1 VIDLFYSGSSASIT
15 GGSNAILL
23 PVVDPSIDTKSLD
36 NLRASKSQSLHY
48 EQILDRSVPINSY
61 AATVN
66 FEFEIPSIVFDHSSL
81 IYIYNMTNETIVFG
95 FGNADAFAQTLG
107 WPETGIA
114 MIIKGE
120 CLSEN
125 ANDVFMLNGFI
136 YDTNLL
142 TVAAN
147 FTQSEI
153 ANVSTNVSVTFG
165 PSNNA
170 TTNATTNSTISGD
183 PQPYSPDVEYVNP
196 LFFSNKTVNLDNA
209 YYANLNGSN
218 DSATDDEAGC
228 YYNSFSQAL
237 LYDIVDGRNYDDKTA
252 YNKLANSV
260 AAKGYGRQNISDID
274 ANPVAQNATSSD
286 QASPTIIESFSAKQ
300 NAKFDEVFKLARERL
315 SNNRTGMSTLSRRR
329 RRHQHRR
336 NIGMSIA
343 SKNLVRHKRFWGFL
357 EDAVNAVAD
366 VFTPV
371 VDTVVDAV
379 KPVIDTVTEVGKV
392 VATAIFG
399 GVYEKNAQI
408 NINIGYD
415 NPVQIYRIEDLRI
428 MCMEC
433 NIKGTVDIHGRFD
446 FGKDGIETVM
456 NEGYVETTGKI
467 VAKAVGGLVG
477 AVTIKKGI
485 EVATIPLTNINIPGV
500 FTLGPQIVLEVGVS
514 VKIGEDLNAT
524 FGAYVTW
531 ERIYTKIDM
540 KHPDKSQSTGWDPD
554 HVEPKFSFSSEA
566 VVEVGVY
573 VEPRIEL
580 TLEAFGGIIEA
591 TAGLAATG
599 TLGASAEYDESSEDC
614 PGGVQLGAFVSI
626 ELSVFAEFGIID
638 FKLVN
643 EEYSIFEH
651 SIPISSIYCIGA
663 LSQTTPPQITSE
675 STTSTPAIDVK
686 FTTTASPTIG
696 VSTTTTSPT
705 LGVSTTT
712 TSPTDSKST
721 TTTPPSNGESTT
733 NTSPTDGKS
742 TTTTSLTTI
751 PQAEFTTI
759 TTSISISTT
768 TLQACNI
775 CCDSENNGLPC
786 GSSCTCNG
794 PHMRDDGAGIVGR
807 FTCWQGDPPVQK
819 RFYSRLC
826 FPTTSIEPTT
836 TAPSIDATTSM
847 STAIVPTESTTGT
860 TSISIPTTTLE
871 ACIICCDSENN
882 DRPCGSSCTCNGP
895 HMRDDGA
902 GIVGRF
908 TCWQGD
914 PPVQKRFYSRL
925 CFPTTSIEPTTT
937 APSIDATTSMS
948 TAIVP
953 TESTTG
959 TTSISIPTTTLEA
972 CIICCDSE
980 NNDRPCGSSCTCNGP
995 HMRDDGAGIVGRFT
1009 CWQGDPPVQKR
1020 FYSRLCF
1027 PTTSIEPTTT
1037 APSIDATT
1045 SMSTAIVPTESTTG
1059 TTSISIPTTT
1069 LEACIICCD
1078 SENND
1083 RPCGSS
1089 CTCNGPHMRDDGAGI
1104 VGRFTCWQGDPPVQ
1118 KRFYSRLCFP
1128 TTTAITATSTITDI
1142 SITTQPNT
1150 EIPDISSDNTHE
1162 FTHQSTST
1170 TNTNTVT
1177 AETST
1182 SIMTSIIVS
1191 SATTTL
1197 ENNPE
1202 TTAEPMSQSSST
1214 LIIEYTTINDLVE
1227 TTTSTRINSVI
1238 SEELTS
1244 PSNPEVTT
1252 TYTATSETTEQLIT
1266 PVTSS
1271 ITTDES
1277 TTIPQETE
1285 KTTKEATSGEISDES
1300 SSSTH
1305 TESSTEY
1312 TTTLEATE
1320 TITRSVTNT
1329 IITDQSVSST
1339 NIESTTIS
1347 DSAEII
1353 TKEKTS
1359 AGISDQSASS
1369 THTKSTVQ
1377 DATTP
1382 VVTNTEISNKPT
1394 SATHTESTV
1403 QDTTTAE
1410 ATEIITRAVT
1420 NAEAS
1425 DEPTSPIHI
1434 KSSMD
1439 YIRTTEGTEIITTTV
1454 TNAISTDERISPA
1467 YTESTVQDSTTAE
1480 TTEIITRSV
1489 TTVGLSDESASVTHA
1504 ESTIQDTTTAETTE
1518 IITRAV
1524 TTVGLSDESTSVA
1537 HAESTIQDS
1546 TTAETTEI
1554 ITRSV
1559 TTVGLSDE
1567 STSVTHAESTIQD
1580 TTTVETTEIITQA
1593 VTTVGLG
1600 DESTVQETTIAETT
1614 ESITRAVT
1622 SAEISDELSTETHT
1636 ELITTAMMITTTEY
1650 NSVITSL
1657 STVDDRTEGHTD
1669 SQLVTTVDDITVVT
1683 EVPLSTCDMCCDAA
1697 NTNRTCSSS
1706 NCRCDGSDY
1715 TGGSGTANAYYHC
1728 LEGDPPHS
1736 EPYILFGCGPPV
1748 TT

>member
-1 VIDLFYSGSSASIT
+1 MIDLFYSGSSASIT

-836 TAPSIDATTSM
+836 TTPSIDETTSM
-847 STAIVPTESTTGT
+847 STAIVATESTTVT
-860 TSISIPTTTLE
+860 TSISIPTTTLQ

-925 CFPTTSIEPTTT
+925 CFPTTS
-937 APSIDATTSMS
+937 
-948 TAIVP
+948 
-953 TESTTG
+953 
-959 TTSISIPTTTLEA
+959 
-972 CIICCDSE
+972 
-980 NNDRPCGSSCTCNGP
+980 DR
-995 HMRDDGAGIVGRFT
+995 
-1009 CWQGDPPVQKR
+1009 K
-1020 FYSRLCF
+1020 
-1027 PTTSIEPTTT
+1027 
-1037 APSIDATT
+1037 
-1045 SMSTAIVPTESTTG
+1045 
-1059 TTSISIPTTT
+1059 
-1069 LEACIICCD
+1069 
-1078 SENND
+1078 
-1083 RPCGSS
+1083 
-1089 CTCNGPHMRDDGAGI
+1089 
-1104 VGRFTCWQGDPPVQ
+1104 
-1118 KRFYSRLCFP
+1118 
-1128 TTTAITATSTITDI
+1128 
-1142 SITTQPNT
+1142 
-1150 EIPDISSDNTHE
+1150 
-1162 FTHQSTST
+1162 
-1170 TNTNTVT
+1170 
-1177 AETST
+1177 
-1182 SIMTSIIVS
+1182 
-1191 SATTTL
+1191 
-1197 ENNPE
+1197 
-1202 TTAEPMSQSSST
+1202 
-1214 LIIEYTTINDLVE
+1214 
-1227 TTTSTRINSVI
+1227 SV
-1238 SEELTS
+1238 
-1244 PSNPEVTT
+1244 V
-1252 TYTATSETTEQLIT
+1252 
-1266 PVTSS
+1266 
-1271 ITTDES
+1271 
-1277 TTIPQETE
+1277 
-1285 KTTKEATSGEISDES
+1285 
-1300 SSSTH
+1300 
-1305 TESSTEY
+1305 
-1312 TTTLEATE
+1312 
-1320 TITRSVTNT
+1320 
-1329 IITDQSVSST
+1329 
-1339 NIESTTIS
+1339 
-1347 DSAEII
+1347 
-1353 TKEKTS
+1353 
-1359 AGISDQSASS
+1359 
-1369 THTKSTVQ
+1369 
-1377 DATTP
+1377 
-1382 VVTNTEISNKPT
+1382 
-1394 SATHTESTV
+1394 
-1403 QDTTTAE
+1403 
-1410 ATEIITRAVT
+1410 
-1420 NAEAS
+1420 
-1425 DEPTSPIHI
+1425 
-1434 KSSMD
+1434 
-1439 YIRTTEGTEIITTTV
+1439 
-1454 TNAISTDERISPA
+1454 
-1467 YTESTVQDSTTAE
+1467 
-1480 TTEIITRSV
+1480 
-1489 TTVGLSDESASVTHA
+1489 
-1504 ESTIQDTTTAETTE
+1504 
-1518 IITRAV
+1518 
-1524 TTVGLSDESTSVA
+1524 
-1537 HAESTIQDS
+1537 
-1546 TTAETTEI
+1546 
-1554 ITRSV
+1554 
-1559 TTVGLSDE
+1559 
-1567 STSVTHAESTIQD
+1567 
-1580 TTTVETTEIITQA
+1580 
-1593 VTTVGLG
+1593 
-1600 DESTVQETTIAETT
+1600 
-1614 ESITRAVT
+1614 
-1622 SAEISDELSTETHT
+1622 
-1636 ELITTAMMITTTEY
+1636 
-1650 NSVITSL
+1650 
-1657 STVDDRTEGHTD
+1657 
-1669 SQLVTTVDDITVVT
+1669 
-1683 EVPLSTCDMCCDAA
+1683 
-1697 NTNRTCSSS
+1697 
-1706 NCRCDGSDY
+1706 
-1715 TGGSGTANAYYHC
+1715 
-1728 LEGDPPHS
+1728 
-1736 EPYILFGCGPPV
+1736 
-1748 TT
+1748 

>member
-1 VIDLFYSGSSASIT
+1 MIDLFYSGSSASIT

-925 CFPTTSIEPTTT
+925 CFPTT
-937 APSIDATTSMS
+937 
-948 TAIVP
+948 
-953 TESTTG
+953 
-959 TTSISIPTTTLEA
+959 
-972 CIICCDSE
+972 
-980 NNDRPCGSSCTCNGP
+980 
-995 HMRDDGAGIVGRFT
+995 
-1009 CWQGDPPVQKR
+1009 
-1020 FYSRLCF
+1020 
-1027 PTTSIEPTTT
+1027 
-1037 APSIDATT
+1037 
-1045 SMSTAIVPTESTTG
+1045 
-1059 TTSISIPTTT
+1059 
-1069 LEACIICCD
+1069 
-1078 SENND
+1078 
-1083 RPCGSS
+1083 
-1089 CTCNGPHMRDDGAGI
+1089 
-1104 VGRFTCWQGDPPVQ
+1104 
-1118 KRFYSRLCFP
+1118 
-1128 TTTAITATSTITDI
+1128 TAITATSTITDI

>member
-1 VIDLFYSGSSASIT
+1 MIDLFYSGSSASIT
-15 GGSNAILL
+15 GGSSAILL

-170 TTNATTNSTISGD
+170 TTNTTTNSTISGD

-712 TSPTDSKST
+712 TSPTLGVSTTTTSPTDSKST

-733 NTSPTDGKS
+733 NTPPTDGKS

-768 TLQACNI
+768 TLQACII

-794 PHMRDDGAGIVGR
+794 PHMRDDGAGIVGH

-836 TAPSIDATTSM
+836 TAPSIDATTSI
-847 STAIVPTESTTGT
+847 STAIVPAESTAVT
-860 TSISIPTTTLE
+860 TSINIPTTTLQ

-882 DRPCGSSCTCNGP
+882 G
-895 HMRDDGA
+895 
-902 GIVGRF
+902 
-908 TCWQGD
+908 
-914 PPVQKRFYSRL
+914 
-925 CFPTTSIEPTTT
+925 
-937 APSIDATTSMS
+937 
-948 TAIVP
+948 
-953 TESTTG
+953 
-959 TTSISIPTTTLEA
+959 
-972 CIICCDSE
+972 
-980 NNDRPCGSSCTCNGP
+980 
-995 HMRDDGAGIVGRFT
+995 
-1009 CWQGDPPVQKR
+1009 
-1020 FYSRLCF
+1020 
-1027 PTTSIEPTTT
+1027 
-1037 APSIDATT
+1037 
-1045 SMSTAIVPTESTTG
+1045 
-1059 TTSISIPTTT
+1059 
-1069 LEACIICCD
+1069 
-1078 SENND
+1078 

-1202 TTAEPMSQSSST
+1202 TTAEPTSQSSST
-1214 LIIEYTTINDLVE
+1214 LIIEHTTINDLVE
-1227 TTTSTRINSVI
+1227 TTTSTRINPVI
-1238 SEELTS
+1238 SEEVTS
-1244 PSNPEVTT
+1244 PTNPEVTT
-1252 TYTATSETTEQLIT
+1252 TYTATSETTEQLT
-1266 PVTSS
+1266 TLVTSS

-1329 IITDQSVSST
+1329 IITHQSVSST

-1489 TTVGLSDESASVTHA
+1489 TTVGLSDESTSVTHA

-1524 TTVGLSDESTSVA
+1524 TTVGLD
-1537 HAESTIQDS
+1537 
-1546 TTAETTEI
+1546 
-1554 ITRSV
+1554 
-1559 TTVGLSDE
+1559 
-1567 STSVTHAESTIQD
+1567 
-1580 TTTVETTEIITQA
+1580 
-1593 VTTVGLG
+1593 

-1636 ELITTAMMITTTEY
+1636 EPITTAMMITTTEY

-1669 SQLVTTVDDITVVT
+1669 TQLVTTVDDITVVT

-1736 EPYILFGCGPPV
+1736 EPYILFGCGPPA